1 MRFILI
7 LIGALALMAAGL
19 DPSARAQTGFDRRG
33 GDYLSMQLKN
43 ADPAECAARC
53 ERDARCKAWS
63 FSYPRTERAAATC
76 WLKNQVPTRLEDK
89 CCVSGVRGAGV
100 VEPRSGPV
108 EVAIDRVG
116 GDYRY
121 FDIAADPTGE
131 ACKKTCE
138 DEKKCR
144 AWTYVRPGYISVTP
158 RCYLKD
164 KIKPPRRKPCCISGV
179 VR

>member
-1 MRFILI
+1 MRFI
-7 LIGALALMAAGL
+7 ALVIFALVLAGL
-19 DPSARAQTGFDRRG
+19 ANTARAQTGFDRRG
-33 GDYLSMQLKN
+33 GDYLSLQLKS
-43 ADPAECAARC
+43 ADPADCAARC

-63 FSYPRTERAAATC
+63 FSSPRTERAAATC

-100 VEPRSGPV
+100 VEPRGGPV
-108 EVAIDRVG
+108 ELAIDRLG

-131 ACKKTCE
+131 TCKKACE
-138 DEKKCR
+138 NEKKCR
-144 AWTYVRPGYISVTP
+144 AWTYARPGYISVTP

-164 KIKPPRRKPCCISGV
+164 KITPPRRKPCCISGV